1 MPANDLFYFIT
12 FTLLMIFFFVIA
24 LYWQNRKMTSLLRD
38 PDKEQSWQILG
49 QWLQEIRTGMTQ
61 TSDMLNRQLHSTN
74 EAINSRL
81 DNTTQLLRLLN
92 HDLGKVHEIGRQMRD
107 FQQLF
112 KTPKLRGRIGEQ
124 ILSDLLYQI
133 LPRENVKLQ
142 YSFQNGYIVDAVVIT
157 DKGLIPIDAKFPMEN
172 FLKAEKEQDMNN
184 KKLLLRDFYRDV
196 KRHIETISKK
206 YIQPQDGTLDFAV
219 MYIPSESI
227 YYQIINKEEIIILS
241 QQKKVLITSP
251 NIFFYFLKV
260 ILIGMEGKRL
270 ESATRKII
278 QTLYSLNQDSQ
289 NISGELKVL
298 TTHLNNAKNA
308 SDRVN
313 SQFERFT
320 EKLKEIK
327 YFENEKYSDEQGEL

>member
-1 MPANDLFYFIT
+1 MPVNDLFYFIT
-12 FTLLMIFFFVIA
+12 FTLIIICFFVFA
-24 LYWQNRKMTSLLRD
+24 LYWQNRKMTRLFHD

-49 QWLQEIRTGMTQ
+49 QWLQEIRTGLNQ
-61 TSDMLNRQLHSTN
+61 TSDMINRQLHSTN
-74 EAINSRL
+74 QAINTRL

-112 KTPKLRGRIGEQ
+112 KTPKLRGKIGEQ

-133 LPRENVKLQ
+133 LPRSNVKLQ
-142 YSFQNGYIVDAVVIT
+142 YSFPNGYIVDAVVIT

-172 FLKAEKEQDMNN
+172 FLKAENENN
-184 KKLLLRDFYRDV
+184 IDTRKLMKRDFYRDV
-196 KRHIETISKK
+196 RRHIETVGKK
-206 YIQPQDGTLDFAV
+206 YIQPQEGTLDFAV

-227 YYQIINKEEIIILS
+227 YYQIINKEEIILLS
-241 QQKKVLITSP
+241 QQKKILITSP

-270 ESATRKII
+270 ETATRRII
-278 QTLYSLNQDSQ
+278 QTLYSLQQDSQ

-313 SQFERFT
+313 NQFERFT
-320 EKLKEIK
+320 EKLKEVK
-327 YFENEKYSDEQGEL
+327 YFDNEEEF